1 LVKVVGEGSVVED
14 GGLDVVNC
22 GEDTVATILGDALL
36 FIVMFERSV
45 EVMG

>member
-1 LVKVVGEGSVVED
+1 VKMVGEGSPVED

-22 GEDTVATILGDALL
+22 GEDSVATILGDTIL
-36 FIVMFERSV
+36 FDVMFERSV

>member
-1 LVKVVGEGSVVED
+1 MKIVGEGSMVED

-22 GEDTVATILGDALL
+22 GEDSVAKILGDTIL
-36 FIVMFERSV
+36 FNVVFKRSL

>member
-1 LVKVVGEGSVVED
+1 VKMVGEGAVVEV

-22 GEDTVATILGDALL
+22 GEDSVAKILGDAIM
-36 FIVMFERSV
+36 FDVMFERSL

>member
-1 LVKVVGEGSVVED
+1 MKMVGEGSVVEV

-22 GEDTVATILGDALL
+22 GEDSVATILGDAIL
-36 FIVMFERSV
+36 FDVMLERSV